1 MQDLLPGIVSVRQV
15 DLNRVLPH
23 ESAPW
28 RQTAHRLELSGERFG
43 LDSDPVRNELFWTL
57 ASAQPD
63 RYWVLTLDGRALASL
78 VSARAAQGYVW
89 LLEDVGRSRVLARQ
103 MDDLLVYSGNAP
115 MSAQERDRVVVSAPV
130 EGTLWQVRGLVD
142 ADYYHRQLGPLLL
155 QRILLLFGSLLV
167 LMAVLWLLMRQARA
181 NRRLRVSRAESFRH
195 MQDSERRYLDVFQ
208 GADMAL
214 CLIDLSEL
222 KSFIMRHGLHDQ
234 TALDRWLLEHPQQH
248 SELLASMHLRKPTR
262 LR

>member
-1 MQDLLPGIVSVRQV
+1 
-15 DLNRVLPH
+15 
-23 ESAPW
+23 
-28 RQTAHRLELSGERFG
+28 
-43 LDSDPVRNELFWTL
+43 
-57 ASAQPD
+57 
-63 RYWVLTLDGRALASL
+63 
-78 VSARAAQGYVW
+78 
-89 LLEDVGRSRVLARQ
+89 
-103 MDDLLVYSGNAP
+103 

-234 TALDRWLLEHPQQH
+234 AALDRWLLEHPQQH
-248 SELLASMHLRKPTR
+248 SELLASMHR